1 MTKTAFI
8 GLGIMGYPM
17 AGHLVAAGHDVTV
30 YNRTHAKAEKWVAE
44 YKGNAASTPAE
55 AARDADVVFTC
66 VGNDDDL
73 RAVTLGDTGAFAGM
87 KKGAVMV
94 DHSTTSA
101 GVARDLHAEA
111 AKQGVHFLDAPV
123 SGGQIGA
130 EKGVLT
136 VMVGGDEDA
145 FDAAR
150 PVIDAFAR
158 AITHMGG
165 PGAGQLTKMANQI
178 TIIGIVEGLAEGI
191 TFAEKAGL
199 DPKRVIEAIS
209 KGSAQSWQMDNRAD
223 TMIDDKFEFG
233 FAVDL
238 MRKDLGIA
246 MAEAKRVHAPIAQV
260 EAASAHFDE
269 LSEKMGGGRWDFT
282 SVIRVLRQKGA

>member
-17 AGHLVAAGHDVTV
+17 AGHLKKAGHTVTV
-30 YNRTHAKAEKWVAE
+30 NNRTAEKAKKWVAE
-44 YKGNAASTPAE
+44 YDGEMADTPAD

-73 RAVTLGDTGAFAGM
+73 RAVVLGDTGALAAM
-87 KKGAVMV
+87 KTGSVLV
-94 DHSTTSA
+94 DNTTTSA
-101 GVARDLHAEA
+101 TVAREIYAA
-111 AKQGVHFLDAPV
+111 AKEKGVGFLDAPV

-130 EKGVLT
+130 ETGVLT
-136 VMVGGDEDA
+136 VMVGGDQAA
-145 FDAAR
+145 FDKAA

-158 AITHMGG
+158 AVTWMGG
-165 PGAGQLTKMANQI
+165 AGAGQLTKMANQI
-178 TIIGIVEGLAEGI
+178 TIVGIVEGLAEGI

-199 DPKRVIEAIS
+199 DPARVIEAIS
-209 KGSAQSWQMDNRAD
+209 KGSAQSWQMDNRAS
-223 TMIDDKFEFG
+223 TMIEDKFDFG

-246 MAEAKRVHAPIAQV
+246 ITEANRIGAPVSQV
-260 EAASAHFDE
+260 EAARSHFND

-282 SVIRVLRQKGA
+282 SLIRVLRKD

>member
-17 AGHLVAAGHDVTV
+17 AGHLKKAGHTVTV
-30 YNRTHAKAEKWVAE
+30 NNRTAEKAKKWVAE
-44 YKGNAASTPAE
+44 YDGEMADTPVD

-73 RAVTLGDTGAFAGM
+73 RAVVLGDTGALAAM
-87 KKGAVMV
+87 KTGSVLV
-94 DHSTTSA
+94 DNTTTSA
-101 GVARDLHAEA
+101 TVAREIYAA
-111 AKQGVHFLDAPV
+111 AKEKGVGFLDAPV

-130 EKGVLT
+130 ETGVLT
-136 VMVGGDEDA
+136 VMVGGDQAA
-145 FDAAR
+145 FDKAA

-158 AITHMGG
+158 AVTWMGG
-165 PGAGQLTKMANQI
+165 AGAGQLTKMANQI
-178 TIIGIVEGLAEGI
+178 TIVGIVEGLAEGI

-199 DPKRVIEAIS
+199 DPARVIEAIS
-209 KGSAQSWQMDNRAD
+209 KGSAQSWQMDNRAS
-223 TMIDDKFEFG
+223 TMIEDKFDFG

-246 MAEAKRVHAPIAQV
+246 ITEANRIGAPVSQV
-260 EAASAHFDE
+260 EAARSHFND

-282 SVIRVLRQKGA
+282 SLIRVLRKD